1 MWRSSLSGW
10 CNSNPHSL
18 HLVLVD
24 FPFFPKRPMTYDFYE
39 LIKRFFIPCS
49 LAIKNITV
57 LGSGVMGHGIAQV
70 SATAGYNVVL
80 RDIKQE
86 FLDKA
91 MEKIKWSLD
100 KLVTKEKIS
109 SEEGATIFSRI
120 TPIVDLNDAVKDAE
134 LVIEVVPEIMDLK
147 KQVYAELD
155 KVAKPEVVFA
165 SNTSTLPITEIANT
179 TSRPDKFIGIHFF
192 NPPQLMKLV
201 EVIPGEK
208 TSQEITNLTQEFV
221 KSVNKQAVLCRKDVP
236 GFIIN
241 RLFIP
246 MVHEACYLQDRTG
259 STLEEIDSA
268 VKFKLGFPMGIFE
281 LADFTGMDV
290 IHKATVE
297 MHLRDKKVITP
308 HKTIEKMFDE
318 KKLGQKSG
326 EGYYKYSD
334 DKYERVELSEE
345 LAQKCNP
352 IQLVANVLN
361 NAAWLITNGA
371 SDIEEIEM
379 AARLGLGLRKPLFET
394 AKEVGIK
401 NIVDELNN
409 LAQIHGEFYK
419 PDPLLE
425 SMV

>member
-1 MWRSSLSGW
+1 MVFQRG
-10 CNSNPHSL
+10 C
-18 HLVLVD
+18 VTV
-24 FPFFPKRPMTYDFYE
+24 
-39 LIKRFFIPCS
+39 
-49 LAIKNITV
+49 KNITV

-70 SATAGYNVVL
+70 AATAGYNIVL
-80 RDIKQE
+80 RDIKHE

-100 KLVTKEKIS
+100 KLVSKEKIS
-109 SEEGATIFSRI
+109 KEEGDEIFSRI
-120 TPIVDLNDAVKDAE
+120 KPVVDLNDAVEDAE

-155 KVAKPEVVFA
+155 KAAKPEVIFA

-201 EVIPGEK
+201 EIIPGEK
-208 TSQEITNLTQEFV
+208 TSQEITELTQEFV
-221 KSVNKQAVLCRKDVP
+221 KSVNKQAVICRKDVP

-246 MVHEACYLQDRTG
+246 MVHEACYLLDRTG
-259 STLEEIDSA
+259 ATLEEIDSA

-297 MHLRDKKVITP
+297 MHLRDKKVINP
-308 HKTIEKMFDE
+308 HGEVKHMFDA
-318 KKLGQKSG
+318 KLFGQKSG
-326 EGYYKYSD
+326 EGFYKYSE
-334 DKYERVELSEE
+334 DKYERIELSEE
-345 LAQKCNP
+345 LAEKCNP
-352 IQLVANVLN
+352 IQLVANILN

-371 SDIEEIEM
+371 SDEEEIEK
-379 AARLGLGLRKPLFET
+379 AAKLGLGLRKPLFET
-394 AKEVGIK
+394 AREIGIK
-401 NIVDELNN
+401 KIVDELNK
-409 LAQIHGEFYK
+409 LAEEHGEFYK

-425 SMV
+425 SMI

>member
-1 MWRSSLSGW
+1 M
-10 CNSNPHSL
+10 N
-18 HLVLVD
+18 
-24 FPFFPKRPMTYDFYE
+24 E
-39 LIKRFFIPCS
+39 LRKGIS
-49 LAIKNITV
+49 EYGLLNIKNITV

-91 MEKIKWSLD
+91 MEKIHWSLD

-109 SEEGATIFSRI
+109 KEEGDAIFSRI
-120 TPIVDLNDAVKDAE
+120 TPVVDLNDAVKDAE

-155 KVAKPEVVFA
+155 KAAKPEVIFA

-208 TSQEITNLTQEFV
+208 TAQEITELTQDFV
-221 KSVNKQAVLCRKDVP
+221 RSVNKQAVLCRKDVP

-259 STLEEIDSA
+259 AWLEEIDSA

-297 MHLRDKKVITP
+297 MHLRDKKVIKP
-308 HKTIEKMFDE
+308 HKTVEKMFDE

-345 LAQKCNP
+345 LAKKCDP

-371 SDIEEIEM
+371 SDVEEIEK
-379 AARLGLGLRKPLFET
+379 AAKLGLGLRKPLFET
-394 AKEVGIK
+394 AKEIGIQ
-401 NIVDELNN
+401 NILDELNK
-409 LAQIHGEFYK
+409 LAQEHGEFYK

-425 SMV
+425 SMI

>member
-1 MWRSSLSGW
+1 MS
-10 CNSNPHSL
+10 
-18 HLVLVD
+18 V
-24 FPFFPKRPMTYDFYE
+24 
-39 LIKRFFIPCS
+39 
-49 LAIKNITV
+49 KNITV

-100 KLVTKEKIS
+100 KLVSKEKIS
-109 SEEGATIFSRI
+109 KDEGDSIFARI
-120 TPIVDLNDAVKDAE
+120 TPIVDLNEAVKNAE

-147 KQVYAELD
+147 KSVYAELD
-155 KVAKPEVVFA
+155 KAAGPEVIFA

-179 TSRPDKFIGIHFF
+179 TSRPEKFIGIHFF

-208 TSQEITNLTQEFV
+208 TGQEITELTQEFV

-246 MVHEACYLQDRTG
+246 MVHEACFAQDRTNA
-259 STLEEIDSA
+259 TLEEIDSA

-290 IHKATVE
+290 IHKATTE
-297 MHLRDKKVITP
+297 MHLRDKKVINP
-308 HKTIEKMFDE
+308 HPTVEKMFDE

-334 DKYERVELSEE
+334 DKYERVTLSEE
-345 LAQKCNP
+345 LAQKFNP
-352 IQLVANVLN
+352 IQLVANIVN

-371 SDIEEIEM
+371 SDIEEIEK
-379 AARLGLGLRKPLFET
+379 AAQLGLGLKKPLFET
-394 AKEVGIK
+394 AKEIGIK
-401 NIVDELNN
+401 KIVDELNK
-409 LAQIHGEFYK
+409 LAEKHGEFYK
-419 PDPLLE
+419 PDPLLI
-425 SMV
+425 SMQ

>member
-1 MWRSSLSGW
+1 MA
-10 CNSNPHSL
+10 
-18 HLVLVD
+18 V
-24 FPFFPKRPMTYDFYE
+24 
-39 LIKRFFIPCS
+39 
-49 LAIKNITV
+49 KNITV

-100 KLVTKEKIS
+100 KLVSKEKIS
-109 SEEGATIFSRI
+109 KEEGESIFSRI
-120 TPIVDLNDAVKDAE
+120 TPIVDLNEAVKNAE
-134 LVIEVVPEIMDLK
+134 LIIEVVPEIMDLK
-147 KQVYAELD
+147 KLVYAELD
-155 KVAKPEVVFA
+155 KVAGPEVIFA

-179 TSRPDKFIGIHFF
+179 TSRPEKFIGIHFF

-208 TSQEITNLTQEFV
+208 TSQEITDLTQEYV

-246 MVHEACYLQDRTG
+246 MVHEACFAQDRTNA
-259 STLEEIDSA
+259 TLEEIDSA

-297 MHLRDKKVITP
+297 MHLRDKKVINP
-308 HKTIEKMFDE
+308 HPTVEKMFNE

-334 DKYERVELSEE
+334 DKYERVMLSEE
-345 LAQKCNP
+345 LAQKFNP
-352 IQLVANVLN
+352 IQLVANIVN

-371 SDIEEIEM
+371 SDIGEIEK
-379 AARLGLGLRKPLFET
+379 AAQLGLGLKKPLFET
-394 AKEVGIK
+394 AKEIGIK
-401 NIVDELNN
+401 NIVDELNK
-409 LAQIHGEFYK
+409 LAEKYGEFYK
-419 PDPLLE
+419 PDPLLI
-425 SMV
+425 SMQ

>member
-1 MWRSSLSGW
+1 
-10 CNSNPHSL
+10 
-18 HLVLVD
+18 
-24 FPFFPKRPMTYDFYE
+24 MT
-39 LIKRFFIPCS
+39 
-49 LAIKNITV
+49 IKNITV

-70 SATAGYNVVL
+70 SATAGYNIVL

-91 MEKIKWSLD
+91 MEKIRWSLD
-100 KLVTKEKIS
+100 KLVNKEKIS
-109 SEEGATIFSRI
+109 KEEGDAIFGRI
-120 TPIVDLNDAVKDAE
+120 KPVVDLKEAVKEAQ

-147 KQVYAELD
+147 KKVYAELD
-155 KVAKPEVVFA
+155 EAAAPEVIFA

-208 TSQEITNLTQEFV
+208 TAQEITDITKEYV

-246 MVHEACYLQDRTG
+246 MVHEACFVKDRTNT
-259 STLEEIDSA
+259 TLEEIDSA

-297 MHLRDKKVITP
+297 MHLRDKKVINP
-308 HKTIEKMFDE
+308 HPLVEKMFDE

-334 DKYERVELSEE
+334 DKYERVALSEE
-345 LAQKCNP
+345 LAEKCNP
-352 IQLVANVLN
+352 IQLVANIIN
-361 NAAWLITNGA
+361 NAAWLVTNGA
-371 SDIEEIEM
+371 SDIEEIEK
-379 AARLGLGLRKPLFET
+379 AAQLGLGLKKPLFET
-394 AKEVGIK
+394 AKEIGIK
-401 NIVDELNN
+401 NIVDELNK
-409 LAQIHGEFYK
+409 LADEHGEFYK
-419 PDPLLE
+419 PDPLLL
-425 SMV
+425 SMQ